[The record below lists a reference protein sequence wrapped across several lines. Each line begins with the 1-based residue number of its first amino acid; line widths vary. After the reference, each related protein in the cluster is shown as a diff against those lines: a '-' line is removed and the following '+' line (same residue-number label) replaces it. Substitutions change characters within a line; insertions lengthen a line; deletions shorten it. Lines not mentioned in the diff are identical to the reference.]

1 MQHPSDISNYQYG
14 WTTNQMELSWNMY
27 LNTIRLTHMSAKRLE
42 PALRVPSCFAD
53 STESVVGGFQSP
65 DQYNTMCEEQYDYLL
80 YWSRYHFDT
89 VVRGNHLNGCVFVDP
104 MSGMVHN
111 IPYTPPTPF
120 MWVPQGGPSLVQGW
134 ETNTPSQMYP
144 SHIYPSRGSDPSR
157 ELDTFDHIQDFMKEA
172 GFEHEIEPEIETT
185 MAVVPKKK
193 LVIDT
198 EIKTLKDLLDIVR
211 DHPYSPD
218 VEANLDLK
226 ALNNI
231 RTELEQID
239 QMVGM
244 TTFKESLLDQLLY
257 FMQGLHLNREQDF
270 KHLVI
275 YGPPGTGKSQVAKWI
290 GLMYSKMGI
299 LKNGVFK
306 KVTRNDLVAGF
317 LGQTA
322 IKTQKVI
329 QECLGGCLFIDE
341 VYSLGCGYGGG
352 VGGGGVEG
360 GGGGDSYSKECI
372 DTLCEALSDYKDD
385 LMVIVAGYE
394 ADVKESFFKVNQ
406 GLPSRFIWRFT
417 VEEYT
422 ADELRQIFLQKV
434 EFNGW
439 SLEDQDGACLT
450 KWFVDKKVH
459 FTHFGRDMELLFTY
473 TKIGHGRRVY
483 GKESELRRKLTMAD
497 LELGFQKFLKNR
509 DTKDDRDKMPDSCY
523 GLYV

>member
-1 MQHPSDISNYQYG
+1 
-14 WTTNQMELSWNMY
+14 
-27 LNTIRLTHMSAKRLE
+27 MSAKR
-42 PALRVPSCFAD
+42 
-53 STESVVGGFQSP
+53 SP
-65 DQYNTMCEEQYDYLL
+65 NQCDTICEEQYDYLL

-89 VVRGNHLNGCVFVDP
+89 VVRGKHLNRFGSPDEYVFVDP
-104 MSGMVHN
+104 LRGLVHN

-120 MWVPQGGPSLVQGW
+120 MWVPQGGPPLAQGW
-134 ETNTPSQMYP
+134 ETNTSSQMYP
-144 SHIYPSRGSDPSR
+144 SRG
-157 ELDTFDHIQDFMKEA
+157 LDTFDHIQDFMKEA
-172 GFEHEIEPEIETT
+172 GFEDEDEHEVLASFVPTEATQGKV
-185 MAVVPKKK
+185 AVVPKKK

-226 ALNNI
+226 ALYNI

-275 YGPPGTGKSQVAKWI
+275 YGPPGTGKSQVAKLI

-341 VYSLGCGYGGG
+341 VYSLGSGYVSGGG
-352 VGGGGVEG
+352 EGVGC
-360 GGGGDSYSKECI
+360 GDSYSKECI

-422 ADELRQIFLQKV
+422 ADELRQIFSQKV

-439 SLEDQDGACLT
+439 SLEDQDGACLN
-450 KWFVDKKVH
+450 KWFTDKKTH

-483 GKESELRRKLTMAD
+483 GKESELRRKLTMVD

-509 DTKDDRDKMPDSCY
+509 DTKNDRDKMPDSCY

>member
-1 MQHPSDISNYQYG
+1 MQHPSDISNLQYG
-14 WTTNQMELSWNMY
+14 WTTNQMEWSWNMY
-27 LNTIRLTHMSAKRLE
+27 LN
-42 PALRVPSCFAD
+42 
-53 STESVVGGFQSP
+53 STREC
-65 DQYNTMCEEQYDYLL
+65 DTMNEEQYNYLL
-80 YWSRYHFDT
+80 YWSHYHFET
-89 VVRGNHLNGCVFVDP
+89 VVRGNHTNGCSRMFGRTHCSRPSEHVFVDP
-104 MSGMVHN
+104 HGGLVQN
-111 IPYTPPTPF
+111 YPYTPPTPF
-120 MWVPQGGPSLVQGW
+120 MWVPQGGPSYVPSVQGW
-134 ETNTPSQMYP
+134 ETNAP
-144 SHIYPSRGSDPSR
+144 SHIYPARGSDPYR
-157 ELDTFDHIQDFMKEA
+157 EPETFDHIQDFMKEA
-172 GFEHEIEPEIETT
+172 GFEHEHALEHVPSVPS
-185 MAVVPKKK
+185 AVVPKKK

-198 EIKTLKDLLDIVR
+198 EIKTLRDLLDIVR

-226 ALNNI
+226 ALYNI

-244 TTFKESLLDQLLY
+244 TSFKESLLDQLLY

-299 LKNGVFK
+299 LKNGIFK
-306 KVTRNDLVAGF
+306 KVTRNDLVAGY

-341 VYSLGCGYGGG
+341 VYSLGCGVNPGYGGG
-352 VGGGGVEG
+352 GEGGG

-439 SLEDQDGACLT
+439 TLEDQDGACLT
-450 KWFVDKKVH
+450 KWFVDKKAH

-509 DTKDDRDKMPDSCY
+509 DTKTDREKMPDSCF

>member
-1 MQHPSDISNYQYG
+1 MQHPSDTFYYSPPQYG
-14 WTTNQMELSWNMY
+14 WTVHHMENSWNTY
-27 LNTIRLTHMSAKRLE
+27 LQSIQQFDTL
-42 PALRVPSCFAD
+42 
-53 STESVVGGFQSP
+53 ST
-65 DQYNTMCEEQYDYLL
+65 DQYGHML
-80 YWSRYHFDT
+80 YWSQFHFENVICRPSCSN
-89 VVRGNHLNGCVFVDP
+89 VVLSSNALYPAMQTQIDYAA
-104 MSGMVHN
+104 M
-111 IPYTPPTPF
+111 PYNLPF
-120 MWVPQGGPSLVQGW
+120 MPIVEEPAETFVQGGSVPCTLQPK
-134 ETNTPSQMYP
+134 N
-144 SHIYPSRGSDPSR
+144 SHGRRLG
-157 ELDTFDHIQDFMKEA
+157 EFDHIQDFMEEA
-172 GFEHEIEPEIETT
+172 GIP
-185 MAVVPKKK
+185 AVPKKK

-198 EIKTLKDLLDIVR
+198 EIKTLRDLLDIVR

-226 ALNNI
+226 SLYNI
-231 RTELEQID
+231 RTELESID
-239 QMVGM
+239 NMIGM
-244 TTFKESLLDQLLY
+244 TSFKESLLDQLLY

-275 YGPPGTGKSQVAKWI
+275 YGPPGTGKTQVAKLI

-322 IKTQKVI
+322 LKTQKVI

-341 VYSLGCGYGGG
+341 VYSLGSGYEGGSGGG
-352 VGGGGVEG
+352 DGSS

-385 LMVIVAGYE
+385 LMVIIAGYE

-417 VEEYT
+417 VDEYT
-422 ADELRQIFLQKV
+422 ADELRSIFLQKV
-434 EFNGW
+434 EYNGW
-439 SLEDQDGACLT
+439 SVEQGTVQGTAQGTAQDQGLN
-450 KWFVDKKVH
+450 KWFIDKKSN

-473 TKIGHGRRVY
+473 TKIGHGRRIY
-483 GKESELRRKLTMAD
+483 GKDTDLRKKLTMAD
-497 LELGFQKFLKNR
+497 MDHGYKQFLKNR
-509 DTKDDRDKMPDSCY
+509 DTAKNDRGKMPDSCF

>member
-1 MQHPSDISNYQYG
+1 MD
-14 WTTNQMELSWNMY
+14 QMEWSWNRY
-27 LNTIRLTHMSAKRLE
+27 LDTTRE
-42 PALRVPSCFAD
+42 
-53 STESVVGGFQSP
+53 
-65 DQYNTMCEEQYDYLL
+65 CETLDKEQYHYLL
-80 YWSRYHFDT
+80 YWSHYHFDT
-89 VVRGNHLNGCVFVDP
+89 VVHGNQPNVFVDP
-104 MSGMVHN
+104 HGGFVHNN

-120 MWVPQGGPSLVQGW
+120 MWVPQGGSSYDHGW
-134 ETNTPSQMYP
+134 ETNTPSQ
-144 SHIYPSRGSDPSR
+144 IYPSR
-157 ELDTFDHIQDFMKEA
+157 ELETFDHIQDFMKEA
-172 GFEHEIEPEIETT
+172 GFEASFEHEHEHDASSVPSDSVPSIL
-185 MAVVPKKK
+185 VPKKK

-198 EIKTLKDLLDIVR
+198 EIKTLRDLLDIVR

-218 VEANLDLK
+218 VESNLDLK
-226 ALNNI
+226 ALYNI
-231 RTELEQID
+231 RAELEQID

-306 KVTRNDLVAGF
+306 KVTRNDLVAGY

-352 VGGGGVEG
+352 GGGGG
-360 GGGGDSYSKECI
+360 GGDGGAGVGDSYSKECI

-422 ADELRQIFLQKV
+422 ADELRRIFLQKV

-439 SLEDQDGACLT
+439 TLEQGTVVDTDTTNSLV
-450 KWFVDKKVH
+450 KWFTDKKAY

-509 DTKDDRDKMPDSCY
+509 DTKTDREKMPDSCF